1 MFRFLLLAGFLVS
14 SICNFAQAQEP
25 TQAQRDA
32 IRSAC
37 RSDFIAHCSSVQP
50 GGKDALECLLRNEG
64 KLSTSCKTAVSAV
77 APKPETPAA
86 AAAPAVPAAT
96 PVETP
101 TASSP
106 SEPAPKT
113 VAAKTTDD
121 QIKAVRQ
128 ACTLNDFMA
137 HCSWIAPSSPE
148 VLLCLKANSAD
159 LSSSCQSALQSV
171 PAAATP
177 TVVETPP
184 AAPAA
189 KQPAS
194 AKKPEATRASAAQ
207 AAPQKPTAKQT
218 SAIRSA
224 CRSDFMSHCA
234 GVQPGGAE
242 ALQCLQRNAA
252 ELSKGCQSAVAAIGP
267 GPTPAATKAGS
278 SEAAALASPAPSAAA
293 PQKPTAAQTSAI
305 RAACR
310 SDFMSHCSGV
320 QPGGAEALQC
330 LQSHAASL
338 SATCKTAVAAIG
350 SGEPAAAAAAPSS
363 TPATTPAVAPLGPMP
378 PMRPRE
384 ALAILA
390 LCSTEQR
397 SLCSGV
403 PIGGGRVL
411 DCLADNAPRLSPG
424 CYDALARAR
433 R

>member
-14 SICNFAQAQEP
+14 SVCNFAQAQEP

-64 KLSTSCKTAVSAV
+64 KLSTPCKTAVSAV
-77 APKPETPAA
+77 APKPEAPAA
-86 AAAPAVPAAT
+86 AAAVPAVPAAT

-137 HCSWIAPSSPE
+137 HCSWIAPGSPE

-177 TVVETPP
+177 TAVETPP
-184 AAPAA
+184 AAAPAA

-207 AAPQKPTAKQT
+207 TAPQKPTAKQT

-252 ELSKGCQSAVAAIGP
+252 QLSKGCQSAVAAIGP
-267 GPTPAATKAGS
+267 GPTLAATKAGS
-278 SEAAALASPAPSAAA
+278 SEAAAPASPLPRQPRRKSLQLRRRAPSGRPAA
-293 PQKPTAAQTSAI
+293 PTLCRTARACSRAALKRCNVCKAI
-305 RAACR
+305 RPHSLQRARPPSPQSARASPPPRRPRRPARRRQRPQSRRWVRCR
-310 SDFMSHCSGV
+310 RC
-320 QPGGAEALQC
+320 A
-330 LQSHAASL
+330 
-338 SATCKTAVAAIG
+338 
-350 SGEPAAAAAAPSS
+350 PAKRSPSWRSAAPSS
-363 TPATTPAVAPLGPMP
+363 ARCAPASRSAAGVSST
-378 PMRPRE
+378 
-384 ALAILA
+384 ALQK
-390 LCSTEQR
+390 TH
-397 SLCSGV
+397 
-403 PIGGGRVL
+403 RV
-411 DCLADNAPRLSPG
+411 
-424 CYDALARAR
+424 
-433 R
+433 